1 MLQDQ
6 PGQHFY
12 CLMFSRHVCDN
23 RIMNEET
30 TNFHLSTILF
40 HRDALF
46 LSACLEGNDLIVRE
60 GLSKGVDPNCS
71 DGEGVT
77 GLMKAITRGENQV
90 GQQQDNLYIV
100 QGGGDVVG
108 RPTDKHQPVQWEG
121 RTHRQFQQ
129 SQIYHY
135 HDLIGIIGTSYHCF

>member
-1 MLQDQ
+1 MKKQ
-6 PGQHFY
+6 PIFI
-12 CLMFSRHVCDN
+12 LPPAL
-23 RIMNEET
+23 I
-30 TNFHLSTILF
+30 HLSTILF

-90 GQQQDNLYIV
+90 GTNHNIPNKIISTSSK
-100 QGGGDVVG
+100 VVELANISSN
-108 RPTDKHQPVQWEG
+108 PNH
-121 RTHRQFQQ
+121 
-129 SQIYHY
+129 S
-135 HDLIGIIGTSYHCF
+135 

>member
-1 MLQDQ
+1 
-6 PGQHFY
+6 
-12 CLMFSRHVCDN
+12 
-23 RIMNEET
+23 
-30 TNFHLSTILF
+30 
-40 HRDALF
+40 
-46 LSACLEGNDLIVRE
+46 
-60 GLSKGVDPNCS
+60 
-71 DGEGVT
+71 
-77 GLMKAITRGENQV
+77 MKAITRGENQV
-90 GQQQDNLYIV
+90 RNQQQHPQQDNLYIG